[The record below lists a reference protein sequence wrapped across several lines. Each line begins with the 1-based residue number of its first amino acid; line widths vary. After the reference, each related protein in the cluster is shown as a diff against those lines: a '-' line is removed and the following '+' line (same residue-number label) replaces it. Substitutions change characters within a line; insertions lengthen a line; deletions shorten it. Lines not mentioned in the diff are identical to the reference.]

1 MQHQVPLEEEDAH
14 EEFPLPSKASKNDNA
29 STYLDGR
36 MEIHGASGRQEF
48 FSSKDSDCFQL
59 AEDAGTL

>member
-1 MQHQVPLEEEDAH
+1 MRSFQYHRRQVC
-14 EEFPLPSKASKNDNA
+14 KNDNA

-48 FSSKDSDCFQL
+48 FSSNGSDCFEL

>member
-1 MQHQVPLEEEDAH
+1 MPFEEDAH
-14 EEFPLPSKASKNDNA
+14 EEFPLAPSKASMLEWKMHPPVTMDEWKFM
-29 STYLDGR
+29 GR
-36 MEIHGASGRQEF
+36 PCQEF